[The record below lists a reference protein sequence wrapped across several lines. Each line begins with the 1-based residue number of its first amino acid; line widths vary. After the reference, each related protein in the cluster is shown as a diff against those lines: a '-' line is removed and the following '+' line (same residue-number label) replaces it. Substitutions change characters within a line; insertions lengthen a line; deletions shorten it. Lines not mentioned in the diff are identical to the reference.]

1 MADGYYEPWDPWD
14 TVDPLYDSDK
24 WSVDG
29 QLISSTWCT
38 MFRRIVKTAFLL
50 VCYATLMSSC
60 VSVLQDA
67 QRQTSISTFPD
78 LYEASIAELQSGLE
92 SGLFTSVDLVKVSVV
107 VLKGCTHFLTSLIM

>member
-24 WSVDG
+24 WSADG

-92 SGLFTSVDLVKVSVV
+92 SGLFTSVDLVKVSIV
-107 VLKGCTHFLTSLIM
+107 VLKG